1 MPSQTTKGWYSR
13 SYLPHLDAPGLLQFI
28 SSRLADALPRDVLD
42 RIVAETGDNDSERLR
57 RIEKY
62 LDSGHGDCLLRQ
74 PDIATIIEDALLFF
88 DGRRYALLAW
98 VIMPN
103 HVHCLIET
111 RVGHPLDQVVQ
122 AWKSFSAKASNQ
134 RLNRSG
140 SFWQRDYFDRY
151 IRDDEHLA
159 AVQRYIENN
168 PVKAGLCDKAEDWL
182 FGSARRR

>member
-1 MPSQTTKGWYSR
+1 MPSQPPKGWYSR
-13 SYLPHLDAPGLLQFI
+13 AYLPHLDAPGLLQFI
-28 SSRLADALPRDVLD
+28 TFRLADALPRGVLE
-42 RIVAETGDNDSERLR
+42 RIVAETGDDDHERLR
-57 RIEKY
+57 RIEHY
-62 LDSGHGDCLLRQ
+62 LDAGHGECFLLQ
-74 PDIATIIEDALLFF
+74 PDVAAIAEGALLFF

-111 RVGHPLDQVVQ
+111 RVGHPLDRVVQ
-122 AWKSFSAKASNQ
+122 TWKSFSAKAANLQ
-134 RLNRSG
+134 LGRRG

-168 PVKAGLCDKAEDWL
+168 PVKAGLCEQPEDWP